1 MAKQFIKPQRSPR
14 AGRFWEVK
22 KEEKRIHSARPER
35 SQRMVRS
42 APHLV
47 LSSLHSSELQ
57 LPIAEA

>member
-57 LPIAEA
+57 

>member
-1 MAKQFIKPQRSPR
+1 MAKQFFKPQRSPR

-57 LPIAEA
+57 LPLAEA